1 MTESTQ
7 YCKCYEKGN
16 QPALLTDWRKTNICQ
31 TCGKLKIHKK
41 REMTPK
47 KDFWKWIGIQCQI
60 IQLVLEGQ
68 EDGFKDE
75 VRRREE
81 IILKKI
87 TEHIAT

>member
-1 MTESTQ
+1 MTS
-7 YCKCYEKGN
+7 
-16 QPALLTDWRKTNICQ
+16 
-31 TCGKLKIHKK
+31 
-41 REMTPK
+41 K

-68 EDGFKDE
+68 EDGFENE